1 MVSSHYERKYL
12 YFRTV
17 ADEDNDDGDTASSGN
32 LPTSIAIPTD
42 SIVGIAP
49 SAAGT
54 VTIHFQSARNV
65 QTDGADEL
73 VLKDSVVLNITTK
86 RHKKVMDAIIQSI
99 NGGPHSDGWIVV
111 ADDMTTNFA
120 NETVTAQYLHNDIT
134 SCGAI
139 NLAAA
144 NS

>member
-1 MVSSHYERKYL
+1 MEAYMERYL

-17 ADEDNDDGDTASSGN
+17 ADEDNDDGDTASSGIA
-32 LPTSIAIPTD
+32 PTSIAIPAST
-42 SIVGIAP
+42 IVGMAP

-54 VTIHFQSARNV
+54 LTIWFKSVRNV
-65 QTDGADEL
+65 FTQGDAEE

-111 ADDMTTNFA
+111 ADDMTTTYGGATVAA
-120 NETVTAQYLHNDIT
+120 NYLHSNIT
-134 SCGAI
+134 TCGAI

>member
-1 MVSSHYERKYL
+1 MGTAMEKYL

-17 ADEDNDDGDTASSGN
+17 ADEDNDDGDTGSSGIA
-32 LPTSIAIPTD
+32 PTSIAIPARQ
-42 SIVGIAP
+42 IVGMAP

-54 VTIHFQSARNV
+54 ITIWFQSARNS

-73 VLKDSVVLNITTK
+73 VLKDSVVLNITTG

-99 NGGPHSDGWIVV
+99 NGGPNSDGWIVV
-111 ADDMTTNFA
+111 ADDMTTNAA
-120 NETVTAQYLHNDIT
+120 NATVTAQYLHNDIT
-134 SCGAI
+134 TCGAI

-144 NS
+144 LS

>member
-1 MVSSHYERKYL
+1 MEAYMEKYL

-17 ADEDNDDGDTASSGN
+17 ADEDDDDGDTASGGVA
-32 LPTSIAIPTD
+32 PTSIAIPAS

-54 VTIHFQSARNV
+54 VTIWFQSARNRIA
-65 QTDGADEL
+65 GATGEE
-73 VLKDSVVLNITTK
+73 VIKDSVVLNVTGH
-86 RHKKVMDAIIQSI
+86 RHKKVMDAIITSI
-99 NGGPHSDGWIVV
+99 NAGPHSDGWIVV
-111 ADDMTTNFA
+111 ADDMTTNAADATVAA
-120 NETVTAQYLHNDIT
+120 NYIHRDLT

-144 NS
+144 QS

>member
-1 MVSSHYERKYL
+1 MEAYMEKYL

-17 ADEDNDDGDTASSGN
+17 ADEDDDDGDTGSSGIA
-32 LPTSIAIPTD
+32 PTSIAIPA
-42 SIVGIAP
+42 SKIVGIAP
-49 SAAGT
+49 SADNA
-54 VTIHFQSARNV
+54 VTIWFKSARNV
-65 QTDGADEL
+65 FTQGDAEE

-111 ADDMTTNFA
+111 ADDMTTTYGGATVAA
-120 NETVTAQYLHNDIT
+120 NYLHSDIT
-134 SCGAI
+134 TCGAI

-144 NS
+144 QS

>member
-1 MVSSHYERKYL
+1 MEKYL

-17 ADEDNDDGDTASSGN
+17 ADEDDDDGDTASGGVA
-32 LPTSIAIPTD
+32 PTSIAIPAS
-42 SIVGIAP
+42 SIVGMAP

-54 VTIHFQSARNV
+54 VTIWFQSARNRIA
-65 QTDGADEL
+65 GATGEE
-73 VLKDSVVLNITTK
+73 VIKDSVVLNVTTH
-86 RHKKVMDAIIQSI
+86 RHKKVMDAIITSI

-111 ADDMTTNFA
+111 ADDMTTTYGGDTVAA
-120 NETVTAQYLHNDIT
+120 NYIHRDLT

-144 NS
+144 QS

>member
-1 MVSSHYERKYL
+1 MEAYMERYL

-17 ADEDNDDGDTASSGN
+17 ADEDNDDGDTASSGIA
-32 LPTSIAIPTD
+32 PTSIAIPAS

-54 VTIHFQSARNV
+54 VTIWFTSARNFYT
-65 QTDGADEL
+65 QGDAEE
-73 VLKDSVVLNITTK
+73 VLKDSVVLNVTTH
-86 RHKKVMDAIIQSI
+86 RHKPVMDAIIRSI

-111 ADDMTTNFA
+111 ADDMTTNYA

-134 SCGAI
+134 TCGAI
-139 NLAAA
+139 NMAAA
-144 NS
+144 LS

>member
-1 MVSSHYERKYL
+1 MGTAMEKYL

-17 ADEDNDDGDTASSGN
+17 ADEDDDDGDTASSGIA
-32 LPTSIAIPTD
+32 PTSIAIPSST
-42 SIVGIAP
+42 IVGMAP
-49 SAAGT
+49 SADGT
-54 VTIHFQSARNV
+54 VTIWFKSARNAYT
-65 QTDGADEL
+65 QGDAEE
-73 VLKDSVVLNITTK
+73 VLKDSVVLNVTTH
-86 RHKKVMDAIIQSI
+86 RHKKVMDAIIRSI

-111 ADDMTTNFA
+111 ADDMTTNAA
-120 NETVTAQYLHNDIT
+120 NTTVAASYIDADLT

>member
-1 MVSSHYERKYL
+1 MGTAMEKYL

-32 LPTSIAIPTD
+32 LPTSIAIPAKQ
-42 SIVGIAP
+42 IVGMAP

-54 VTIHFQSARNV
+54 LTIWFQSVRNRIH
-65 QTDGADEL
+65 GATGEE
-73 VLKDSVVLNITTK
+73 VIKDSVVLNITTK

-111 ADDMTTNFA
+111 ADDMTTNYA
-120 NETVTAQYLHNDIT
+120 NETVAAQYLHNDIST
-134 SCGAI
+134 CGAI
-139 NLAAA
+139 NMAAA
-144 NS
+144 QS

>member
-1 MVSSHYERKYL
+1 MGTAMEKYL

-17 ADEDNDDGDTASSGN
+17 ADEDDDDGDTGSSGIA
-32 LPTSIAIPTD
+32 PTSIAIPAST
-42 SIVGIAP
+42 IVGMAP

-54 VTIHFQSARNV
+54 LTIWFKSVRNV
-65 QTDGADEL
+65 FTQGDAEE

-86 RHKKVMDAIIQSI
+86 RLKKVMDAIIQSI

-111 ADDMTTNFA
+111 ADDMTTTYGGA
-120 NETVTAQYLHNDIT
+120 TVAASYIHKDLT

>member
-1 MVSSHYERKYL
+1 MEAYMEKYL

-17 ADEDNDDGDTASSGN
+17 ADEDDDDGDTASSGN
-32 LPTSIAIPTD
+32 LPTSIAIPAS

-54 VTIHFQSARNV
+54 VTIWFQSARNRIA
-65 QTDGADEL
+65 GASDEE
-73 VLKDSVVLNITTK
+73 VIKDSVVLNVTTH
-86 RHKKVMDAIIQSI
+86 RHKKVMDAIITSI

-111 ADDMTTNFA
+111 ADDMTTNTA
-120 NETVTAQYLHNDIT
+120 NATVVANYIHKDLT

-139 NLAAA
+139 SVAAA
-144 NS
+144 A

>member
-1 MVSSHYERKYL
+1 MEAYMERYL

-17 ADEDNDDGDTASSGN
+17 ADEDDDDGDTASSGIA
-32 LPTSIAIPTD
+32 PTSIAIPVS

-49 SAAGT
+49 SAAAT
-54 VTIHFQSARNV
+54 VTIWFKSARNAYT
-65 QTDGADEL
+65 QGDAEE
-73 VLKDSVVLNITTK
+73 VLKDSVVLNVTTR
-86 RHKKVMDAIIQSI
+86 RHKKVMDAIIRSI

-111 ADDMTTNFA
+111 ADDVTTNTA
-120 NETVTAQYLHNDIT
+120 NATVEASYIHKDLT

-144 NS
+144 NA

>member
-1 MVSSHYERKYL
+1 MGTAMEKYL

-17 ADEDNDDGDTASSGN
+17 ADEDDDDGDTGSSGIA
-32 LPTSIAIPTD
+32 PTSIAIPAST
-42 SIVGIAP
+42 IVGMAP

-54 VTIHFQSARNV
+54 LTIWFKSVRNV
-65 QTDGADEL
+65 FTQGDAEE

-111 ADDMTTNFA
+111 ADDMTTTYGGA
-120 NETVTAQYLHNDIT
+120 TVAASYIHKDLT

>member
-1 MVSSHYERKYL
+1 MEAYMEKYL

-17 ADEDNDDGDTASSGN
+17 ADEDDDDGDTGSSGIA
-32 LPTSIAIPTD
+32 PTSIAIPA
-42 SIVGIAP
+42 SKIVGMAP
-49 SAAGT
+49 SGAAT
-54 VTIHFQSARNV
+54 LTIWFKSARNV
-65 QTDGADEL
+65 FTQGDAEE

-111 ADDMTTNFA
+111 ADDMTTNQA
-120 NETVTAQYLHNDIT
+120 NDTVAANYIHEDLT

-139 NLAAA
+139 NVAAA

>member
-1 MVSSHYERKYL
+1 MEKYL

-17 ADEDNDDGDTASSGN
+17 ADEDDDDGDTGSSGIA
-32 LPTSIAIPTD
+32 PTSIAIPAST
-42 SIVGIAP
+42 IVGMAP

-54 VTIHFQSARNV
+54 LTIWFKSVRNV
-65 QTDGADEL
+65 FTQGDAEE

-111 ADDMTTNFA
+111 ADDMTTTYGGA
-120 NETVTAQYLHNDIT
+120 TVAASYIHKDLT

>member
-1 MVSSHYERKYL
+1 MEAYMERYL

-17 ADEDNDDGDTASSGN
+17 ADEDNDDGDTASSGIA
-32 LPTSIAIPTD
+32 PTSIAIPA
-42 SIVGIAP
+42 SAIVGMAP

-54 VTIHFQSARNV
+54 LTIWFQSARNRIA
-65 QTDGADEL
+65 GATGEE
-73 VLKDSVVLNITTK
+73 VIKDSVVLNITTK

-111 ADDMTTNFA
+111 ADDMTTNAA
-120 NETVTAQYLHNDIT
+120 NATVAAQYLHDDIT
-134 SCGAI
+134 TCGAI

-144 NS
+144 QA

>member
-1 MVSSHYERKYL
+1 MGTAMEKYL

-17 ADEDNDDGDTASSGN
+17 ADEDNDDGDTGSSGIA
-32 LPTSIAIPTD
+32 PTSIAIPAS
-42 SIVGIAP
+42 SIVGMAP

-54 VTIHFQSARNV
+54 VTIWFKSVRNV
-65 QTDGADEL
+65 FTQGDAEE

-86 RHKKVMDAIIQSI
+86 RHKKVMDAIIRAI

-111 ADDMTTNFA
+111 ADDMTTNA
-120 NETVTAQYLHNDIT
+120 ADETVSANYIHADIT

-139 NLAAA
+139 NMAAA

>member
-1 MVSSHYERKYL
+1 MGTAMEKYL

-17 ADEDNDDGDTASSGN
+17 ADEDDDDGDTASGGVA
-32 LPTSIAIPTD
+32 PTSIAIPAS
-42 SIVGIAP
+42 SIVGMAP

-54 VTIHFQSARNV
+54 LTIWFQSVRNRIA
-65 QTDGADEL
+65 GATGEE
-73 VLKDSVVLNITTK
+73 VIKDSVVLNITTK
-86 RHKKVMDAIIQSI
+86 RHKKVMDAIIRSI

-111 ADDMTTNFA
+111 ADDMTTNYA
-120 NETVTAQYLHNDIT
+120 NETVTANYIHKDLT

-139 NLAAA
+139 NVAAA

>member
-1 MVSSHYERKYL
+1 MGTAMEKYL

-17 ADEDNDDGDTASSGN
+17 ADEDDDDGDTASSGIA
-32 LPTSIAIPTD
+32 PTSIAIPAKQ
-42 SIVGIAP
+42 IVGMAP

-54 VTIHFQSARNV
+54 LTIWFQSARNS

-111 ADDMTTNFA
+111 ADDMTTNYA
-120 NETVTAQYLHNDIT
+120 NATVAAQYLHNDIT
-134 SCGAI
+134 TCGAI
-139 NLAAA
+139 NMAAA
-144 NS
+144 QS

>member
-1 MVSSHYERKYL
+1 MEAYMEKYL

-17 ADEDNDDGDTASSGN
+17 ADEDDDDGDTGSSGIA
-32 LPTSIAIPTD
+32 PTSIAIPAS

-54 VTIHFQSARNV
+54 VTIWFQSVRNRIA
-65 QTDGADEL
+65 GATGEE
-73 VLKDSVVLNITTK
+73 VIKDSVVLNVTTH
-86 RHKKVMDAIIQSI
+86 RHKAVMDAIIRSI

-111 ADDMTTNFA
+111 ADDMTTNQA
-120 NETVTAQYLHNDIT
+120 NDTVVANYIHKDLT

-139 NLAAA
+139 NMAAA
-144 NS
+144 QS